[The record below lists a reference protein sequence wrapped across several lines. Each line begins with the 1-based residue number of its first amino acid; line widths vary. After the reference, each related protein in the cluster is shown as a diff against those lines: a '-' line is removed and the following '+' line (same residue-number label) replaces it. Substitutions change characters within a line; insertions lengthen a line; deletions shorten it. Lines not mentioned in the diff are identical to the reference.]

1 MRNTRLPHFIGA
13 VALLALLASPATAQ
27 PPAAPSADPST
38 APSAP
43 VIAPMQPR
51 PELSPVQWAE
61 LKAGK
66 VIALELRP
74 GELDPNKEFVTVA
87 IETTGTVPETWAV
100 VDDKE
105 HAATFLSGVVE
116 SKVLERT
123 PATVVVEQLTKMN
136 GGPKDAYRYTV
147 KHEILAPQR
156 SHFTYVQGEL
166 DNFHGCWYI
175 FDGQEPGRSLVV
187 FSLHIDPHFFAPA
200 PILRKGM
207 LKSMPESLLS
217 LAAEIARRKAAL
229 PTVAQ

>member
-1 MRNTRLPHFIGA
+1 MNTRLPHSIGA
-13 VALLALLASPATAQ
+13 AALLSLFVTSATAQ
-27 PPAAPSADPST
+27 PPAAPAG
-38 APSAP
+38 APAAP
-43 VIAPMQPR
+43 TIAPMQPR
-51 PELSPVQWAE
+51 PELSPAQWAE
-61 LKAGK
+61 LKEGK
-66 VIALELRP
+66 VIELELRP
-74 GELDPNKEFVTVA
+74 GETEPNKEFVTVA
-87 IETTGTVPETWAV
+87 IEAVATVPETWAV

-105 HAATFLSGVVE
+105 NAASYLSGVVE
-116 SKVLERT
+116 SKVLERS
-123 PATVVVEQLTKMN
+123 PNTVVVEQLTKMN

-175 FDGQEPGRSLVV
+175 FEGQEPGRSLVV

-229 PTVAQ
+229 PAAGQ